1 MIVEL
6 KRRPTDREI
15 EEICEAA
22 EEAARKFLLAKLRV
36 DEISDLD
43 VTIEAVGDKPL
54 TLNVGVALE
63 LAAGESDL
71 DALAD
76 EATDIAF
83 NAAESKVKELDLC
96 EITSN

>member
-63 LAAGESDL
+63 LATGESDL

>member
-43 VTIEAVGDKPL
+43 VTIEAIGDKPL

>member
-71 DALAD
+71 DALVD

>member
-1 MIVEL
+1 LIVEL

-43 VTIEAVGDKPL
+43 VTIEAIGDKPL